1 MSLKEAIGHALNEA
15 IDENP
20 SADYCDAREVD
31 RLADAVLAVLG
42 WSTFARHTDVV
53 SRKLSDG
60 SVVYDVLLPMI
71 IEGERG
77 EYWVQMTPWGWS
89 SVVPRIYVRETR
101 PVLRWFWRW
110 RCVAAWPSM
119 HVPSLSWNTWY
130 PWDQKTWFQRTVQQ
144 YERHQAAWAEH
155 QK

>member
-1 MSLKEAIGHALNEA
+1 
-15 IDENP
+15 
-20 SADYCDAREVD
+20 
-31 RLADAVLAVLG
+31 
-42 WSTFARHTDVV
+42 
-53 SRKLSDG
+53 
-60 SVVYDVLLPMI
+60 MI
-71 IEGERG
+71 ILGADG
-77 EYWVQMTPWGWS
+77 ATEYYVTMEQYGWGTLLA
-89 SVVPRIYVRETR
+89 PYIYVRETR
-101 PVLRWFWRW
+101 PVLRWFRQW